1 MFDFS
6 HMSLFFYNTSFPWN
20 KETKIIYFEQL
31 ICKKKYT
38 NKAVLYSFTLFS
50 TLYYIIFIL
59 FYMHYTYISV

>member
-1 MFDFS
+1 M
-6 HMSLFFYNTSFPWN
+6 
-20 KETKIIYFEQL
+20 Q
-31 ICKKKYT
+31 KKYT